1 MTRDEFARR
10 ITEMTPTLYRV
21 ACSYLRQGC
30 DREDAVQETLRK
42 AWEKRASLR
51 DEQFL
56 QTWVVRILI
65 NECRSL
71 CRRASRMVPVEEI
84 RTGTREARPLQ
95 EALLSLEEKYRLPIL
110 LHYIEGCSVEDVAHI
125 LRIPQGTVKSRLSRG
140 RAKLRTLL
148 EEEVFDA

>member
-1 MTRDEFARR
+1 MTRDEFAQR

-21 ACSYLRQGC
+21 SCSYLRQGC

-51 DEQFL
+51 DERFL
-56 QTWVVRILI
+56 QTWVIRILI

-71 CRRASRMVPVEEI
+71 CRRASRVVPAEEI
-84 RTGTREARPLQ
+84 RAVHSDVRPLQ
-95 EALLSLEEKYRLPIL
+95 EALLALEEKYRLPIL
-110 LHYIEGCSVEDVAHI
+110 LHYIEGCSVEETAHM

-140 RAKLRTLL
+140 RAKLRMLL
-148 EEEVFDA
+148 DEEVFEG